1 MERLF
6 NEVKPI
12 GDYTP
17 IGSRLE
23 DLLLPYLAQI
33 EAAQK
38 DSREALKRIKPVN
51 YIIITDGVPSE
62 FHSTQYLA
70 PIIPTRIPPTADSPE
85 DVIVVAAERLDKGH
99 FPLSQVRRYSTI
111 LYSS

>member
-1 MERLF
+1 MEKLF

-12 GDYTP
+12 GDYTL

-33 EAAQK
+33 EAAQR

-51 YIIITDGVPSE
+51 YVIITDGVPSE
-62 FHSTQYLA
+62 FFFSYM
-70 PIIPTRIPPTADSPE
+70 IPS
-85 DVIVVAAERLDKGH
+85 
-99 FPLSQVRRYSTI
+99 FPHVFSQQQIRPKM
-111 LYSS
+111 